1 MRGVFR
7 IVVTLYPAQ
16 VEVAAEPPG
25 KSLPL
30 DGEVFEASGGMDSA
44 LARAAF
50 PWEENPGRERPTRAL
65 SGWCPYIVTDTE
77 DSRSSG
83 AGGDVVGLAGRSA
96 FSVNV
101 SAVPVSS
108 ARPRKE

>member
-50 PWEENPGRERPTRAL
+50 P
-65 SGWCPYIVTDTE
+65 
-77 DSRSSG
+77 
-83 AGGDVVGLAGRSA
+83 
-96 FSVNV
+96 
-101 SAVPVSS
+101 
-108 ARPRKE
+108 